1 MALNNQELEGLEKKY
16 HEIISNI
23 IGNNI
28 GRFINEINSQKNI
41 PTYTPAVKVN
51 PIESGVENIMN
62 AMIARR
68 LDWGIASMQG
78 ASDSCY
84 ECGDS
89 IVHIDAKT
97 ILDTDGDVSGE
108 TNRMDIRQNQTSF
121 DFNNSHK
128 VIKREGSKEFIW
140 KPKLHRYEKHK
151 LFGNI
156 PNLTYFLRIIW
167 SENNLVEQICLI
179 CIPNGQFFPTHKT
192 ILAGVKSYPS
202 KGNDL
207 EHIRFDIKKL
217 VAIDSWR
224 EKLIYKRNP

>member
-1 MALNNQELEGLEKKY
+1 MTLSDIELEELEKKY
-16 HEIISNI
+16 HTIISNI
-23 IGNNI
+23 ISNNI

-41 PTYTPAVKVN
+41 PNYTQSTKVN

-84 ECGDS
+84 ECGDA

-97 ILDTDGDVSGE
+97 ILNTDGDVKGN

-121 DFNNSHK
+121 DYNNSHK
-128 VIKREGSKEFIW
+128 VIKGNGKEFVW

-151 LFGNI
+151 LFGSVPNI
-156 PNLTYFLRIIW
+156 TYFLRIIW
-167 SENNLVEQICLI
+167 STTNLVEQISFI
-179 CIPNGQFFPTHKT
+179 CIPNGQFFNTHKT
-192 ILAGVKSYPS
+192 ILAGVKSYPTKS
-202 KGNDL
+202 NNL

-217 VAIDSWR
+217 TSIDDWR
-224 EKLIYKRNP
+224 ERIIYKRN